1 MLPTHRVAWVEGMLM
16 EPQHFQQQERY
27 MENLIHSRVRSLGA
41 YSWGLSKLEIDGEL
55 LEQGKLAIRSA
66 RGVFPDGT
74 VFDMPARD
82 PLPPPLELQEHHQ
95 NKIVCLAVSLDMPG
109 NLYID
114 LVRRDNR
121 NGSRYRAI
129 ETEVQDRNLLPG
141 AEGNPR
147 NALLQLGQLQVRL
160 CLQESSSSVE
170 AVLPIA
176 MIGERRPEGGVVL
189 DSKVLPPMLD
199 FRAAG
204 WLHSATK
211 ELMGLISQRLE
222 TVRLPD
228 AHYAGGGMSEVLE
241 LMLLQLLGEY
251 HLLLTHQ
258 LNRPNVHPEALF
270 QILLGLLGRLCI
282 IPGSEAVHE
291 RTELNYSHE
300 RPGQGFF
307 QLFVALRRALSL
319 VIESP
324 AVALPF
330 KSNGNNLYLC
340 QNDAQLRLERL
351 IFAVSADI
359 PGEVLR
365 SEFPGQI
372 KLGPVEKITQLI
384 DFQLPGARINALGA
398 PPRHIPYYPDSIYFE
413 VDPADPL
420 YQEMMSGAAMA
431 FSVVGDFPSLRFDA
445 WGLRPGRGR

>member
-1 MLPTHRVAWVEGMLM
+1 MLPTQRVAWVEGMLM

-27 MENLIHSRVRSLGA
+27 LENLIHTRVRSFGA
-41 YSWGLSKLEIDGEL
+41 YTWGLNELEIDNEL
-55 LEQGKLAIRSA
+55 LTQGKLAIRRA

-74 VFDMPARD
+74 PFEMPGRD
-82 PLPPPLELQEHHQ
+82 PLPAPLELQEHHQ
-95 NKIVCLAVSLDMPG
+95 NNVVCLAVSLDIPG
-109 NLYID
+109 NPYID
-114 LVRRDNR
+114 LTQRGA
-121 NGSRYRAI
+121 GSRYRAV
-129 ETEVQDRNLLPG
+129 EAEVQDRNMLPG
-141 AEGNPR
+141 GEGHPR
-147 NALLQLGQLQVRL
+147 KALLQLGQLQTRL
-160 CLQESSSSVE
+160 CLQESCSSQE

-176 MIGERRPEGGVVL
+176 TLGERRPEGGLVL
-189 DSKVLPPMLD
+189 DGKMLPAMMD

-204 WLHSATK
+204 WLHDATV
-211 ELMGLISQRLE
+211 ELMGLISQRLA

-251 HLLLTHQ
+251 HLQLAHLLS
-258 LNRPNVHPEALF
+258 RPNVHPETLF

-282 IPGSEAVHE
+282 IPGGEAVHA
-291 RTELNYSHE
+291 RPELCYRHE
-300 RPGQGFF
+300 RPDQGFF
-307 QLFVALRRALSL
+307 QLFAALRRALSL

-330 KSNGNNLYLC
+330 KSNGKDLYLC

-359 PGEVLR
+359 PSEVLR

-372 KLGPVEKITQLI
+372 KLGPVEKMAQLI
-384 DFQLPGARINALGA
+384 DFQLPGARISALGA

-431 FSVVGDFPSLRFDA
+431 LSVVGEFPSLRFDV